1 METTKGTK
9 KRSRTGCFTCRRRKK
24 KCDELLYP
32 VCQNCHRK
40 GLECAW
46 PPLKHELHKKLE
58 EVKYIADSVEPLKTK
73 DGLMTILAGNGTSMS
88 NPQPNTITFSQQ
100 QEPLEIRSPNDFV
113 DYKELTRPHN
123 VSTNYGEVIQPKEL
137 YSYEKIIRSPR
148 NSEEAEVRPND
159 TFDYHNDI
167 EIPPTKDSLN
177 YQSLIQPKPSTQI
190 FNQNPF
196 AEEPFSLPIADSFI
210 IRPPKSNR
218 ISKPTYL
225 LDSPNSIKHIPSTK
239 RHSYILERIAM
250 QQDIDSDDAEE
261 GETLDTAVNPVS
273 PPLDL
278 YSGPVGDIDNPKIL
292 DTFHTFL
299 KEDLSYLDSPVN
311 LETLSESSQDHFK
324 IHSPN
329 RDL

>member
-58 EVKYIADSVEPLKTK
+58 EVKYIADSVEPLKAK
-73 DGLMTILAGNGTSMS
+73 DGLLTILTDNDTSMS
-88 NPQPNTITFSQQ
+88 KPQPNTISFQQ
-100 QEPLEIRSPNDFV
+100 QEPLEIRPPNDFV
-113 DYKELTRPHN
+113 DYKELIQPHN
-123 VSTNYGEVIQPKEL
+123 AYTNYGEVIRPNEL
-137 YSYEKIIRSPR
+137 YSYERSIRSPK
-148 NSEEAEVRPND
+148 NSEESEVQLN
-159 TFDYHNDI
+159 TFDYHNDL
-167 EIPPTKDSLN
+167 EIPATKDSLN

-196 AEEPFSLPIADSFI
+196 TEEFSHPIADSFI
-210 IRPPKSNR
+210 IRPPKANR
-218 ISKPTYL
+218 VSKPAYL
-225 LDSPNSIKHIPSTK
+225 LDSPNSIKHVAATK

-261 GETLDTAVNPVS
+261 GETLNTAINPVS
-273 PPLDL
+273 PTLDL
-278 YSGPVGDIDNPKIL
+278 YSGPVGDIDNPRIL

-299 KEDLSYLDSPVN
+299 KEDLSYLNSPVN
-311 LETLSESSQDHFK
+311 LETLSDSSHDHFK
-324 IHSPN
+324 IHSPHP
-329 RDL
+329 DL